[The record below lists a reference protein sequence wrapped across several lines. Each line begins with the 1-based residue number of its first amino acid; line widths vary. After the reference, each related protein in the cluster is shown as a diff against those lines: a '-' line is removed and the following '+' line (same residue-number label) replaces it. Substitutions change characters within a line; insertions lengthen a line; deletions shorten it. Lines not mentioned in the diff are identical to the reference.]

1 MSLKKSMKLFL
12 AVLTFSVFFAAL
24 SMTASAETY
33 SGDCGDVTWVY
44 DDEAKTLTFSGSGP
58 IPDYETIEM
67 QQYKSYIHNGV
78 ETVVFGNGITRIG
91 NYTLSVGAGTTIKKI
106 VMADT
111 VTEIGVGAFK
121 DCQNLSSLMLSDNLL
136 SIGSDAFSYCC
147 DLTALDL
154 PDTVT
159 SIGSNAFDFCTRIER
174 IKFPASLKDIDSRA
188 FEYCVSLT
196 AANLGDTKLQTIG
209 EYAFDSCTA
218 LKTVTLPSSLAS
230 VGDRAF
236 YYSNKIEDIYC
247 SADPKNIISWSN
259 DPEEYKQEQ
268 KTVCHVKSEY
278 VQDYRSRFINTIE
291 ADPVNLT
298 FTGDLEEKT
307 AAAAY
312 IKGATL
318 TAGGDISVNLY
329 LVLPETVAADQN
341 AYIMVK
347 GPDDSEA
354 KRIPLSGLRRE
365 SDNKGNLG
373 SYIASCQ
380 VNSAQIGEGIT
391 FTLYNGENEIVPLW
405 NTQRSSVYETFTYS
419 VNRYINA
426 VRSRSDNLGVLAS
439 KMQNYGTWAR
449 EYLIGKGNLSS
460 DKTAEISMPKTVEG
474 VAASDLSKY
483 KIDNQSGLNN
493 LNMSLVLESQTSLRL
508 YYSGDP
514 IEATASSERGSVQVE
529 NGQGENLNYAE
540 IKDISAPDLDTVFTF
555 NFGDSKTVKVSALS
569 FAELV
574 LRTSQDNSS
583 NLCNMVKALY
593 EYSQAANTYFGC

>member
-1 MSLKKSMKLFL
+1 MKIFL

-33 SGDCGDVTWVY
+33 SGNCGADGDNVTWAY
-44 DDEAKTLTFSGSGP
+44 DDTARTLTFSGSGA
-58 IPDYETIEM
+58 IADYYGM
-67 QQYKSYIHNGV
+67 GV
-78 ETVVFGNGITRIG
+78 QPYNFYLPNDVEKVVFGEGITRIG
-91 NYTLSVGAGTTIKKI
+91 DYTLSVGAGTTIKKI

-136 SIGSDAFSYCC
+136 SIGSDAFSYCF

-174 IKFPASLKDIDSRA
+174 IKFPANLTDIGNYA
-188 FEYCVSLT
+188 FQFCSNLT

-209 EYAFDSCTA
+209 EYAFYSCTA
-218 LKTVTLPSSLAS
+218 LKTVTLPSSLKS
-230 VGDRAF
+230 VADRAF
-236 YYSNKIEDIYC
+236 CFSNSIEDIYC
-247 SADPKNIISWSN
+247 SADPKNINSWSN

-268 KTVCHVKSEY
+268 KTVCHVKYEY

-291 ADPVNLT
+291 PDPVNLT

-329 LVLPETVAADQN
+329 LVLPETVAEDQN

-354 KRIPLSGLRRE
+354 KRIPLSDLRRG
-365 SDNKGNLG
+365 SDIEGKLG

-380 VNSAQIGEGIT
+380 VNSAQIGESIT

-405 NTQRSSVYETFTYS
+405 NTQRSSVYETYTYS

-449 EYLIGKGNLSS
+449 EYFIGKGNLSS

-474 VAASDLSKY
+474 VAASDLSEY
-483 KIDNQSGLNN
+483 KIDNQSGLND

-508 YYSGDP
+508 YYSGAP

-540 IKDISAPDLDTVFTF
+540 IKDIGAPDLDTVFTF
-555 NFGDSKTVKVSALS
+555 YFGDSKTVKVSALS